1 MISALI
7 WSIIFA
13 VPGGIFI
20 GISYVN
26 PVFVV
31 LGYGLIFI
39 SGIFQCIVVGIFL
52 SKISD
57 IHKNSQIQ
65 TECLKNMSI
74 NMATINKNLKHYLAD
89 IDNNICNGFNA
100 MINK

>member
-7 WSIIFA
+7 WSIIF
-13 VPGGIFI
+13 GTLGRLFL
-20 GISYVN
+20 GISHVN
-26 PVFVV
+26 PTFVSF
-31 LGYGLIFI
+31 GCGLIFI
-39 SGIFQCIVVGIFL
+39 SAIFQCIVVGMFL

-65 TECLKNMSI
+65 MECLKNMSI
-74 NMATINKNLKHYLAD
+74 NMATISKNLKHYLAD

-100 MINK
+100 MISK

>member
-1 MISALI
+1 MISVFI
-7 WSIIFA
+7 WSIIFSVLGA
-13 VPGGIFI
+13 VFL
-20 GISYVN
+20 GISFVN
-26 PVFVV
+26 PVFAVFW
-31 LGYGLIFI
+31 YGLFLI
-39 SGIFQCIVVGIFL
+39 SGIFQVITVGIFL

-74 NMATINKNLKHYLAD
+74 NMATISKNLKHYLAD

-100 MINK
+100 MLNK

>member
-7 WSIIFA
+7 WSIIFG
-13 VPGGIFI
+13 VLGGVFL

-31 LGYGLIFI
+31 LGYGLFFI
-39 SGIFQCIVVGIFL
+39 SGIFQAIIVGMFL

-57 IHKNSQIQ
+57 IHKNNQIQ
-65 TECLKNMSI
+65 TECLKNMNI
-74 NMATINKNLKHYLAD
+74 NIAAISKNLKHYLAD
-89 IDNNICNGFNA
+89 IDTNMCNGFNV
-100 MINK
+100 MLNK